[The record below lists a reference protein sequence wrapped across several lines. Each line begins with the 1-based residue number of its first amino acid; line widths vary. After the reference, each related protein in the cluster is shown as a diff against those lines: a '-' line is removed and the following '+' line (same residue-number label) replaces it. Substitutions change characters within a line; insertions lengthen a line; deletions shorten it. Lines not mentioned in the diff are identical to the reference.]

1 MWTLSKPF
9 LPYIAGLLIV
19 IAAIFY
25 HNYAVDASYDD
36 GYTTGVEW
44 QKQEQ
49 ANADSVL
56 AKKLSDEKVR
66 IENEAQ
72 SKIDAARVAAANAAT
87 NAGRLQQQIADIRAE
102 LRNGAASLG
111 ISTPTGKT
119 FDMLTFVLG
128 ESIESNR
135 ALAEYADRAANAG
148 SVCEHSYDSLR
159 VKYEKQNKAPASN

>member
-1 MWTLSKPF
+1 MWILSKPF

-25 HNYAVDASYDD
+25 HNYSVDDSYDD

-44 QKQEQ
+44 QKQER
-49 ANADSVL
+49 ANADAVL

-72 SKIDAARVAAANAAT
+72 SKIDAARAAAISAAANVD
-87 NAGRLQQQIADIRAE
+87 RLQQQIANIRTE
-102 LRNGAASLG
+102 LRDGATTLG
-111 ISTPTGKT
+111 IGTPTGKT

-128 ESIESNR
+128 ESIERNR
-135 ALAEYADRAANAG
+135 ALAEYADRASNAG
-148 SVCEHSYDSLR
+148 ATCEISYDALR
-159 VKYEKQNKAPASN
+159 VKYEKQNKTSTSN